1 MEIIANTG
9 GLIGTWPLC
18 WGTASGGPDRLTI
31 KDWAKENYALKN
43 HLGIRHIPL
52 GTDGGGL
59 LPDRVEGYNSILD
72 LPKLIED
79 MMDVGFTI
87 QEIEMY
93 MGRNLFKTLRRCI
106 G

>member
-1 MEIIANTG
+1 
-9 GLIGTWPLC
+9 
-18 WGTASGGPDRLTI
+18 
-31 KDWAKENYALKN
+31 
-43 HLGIRHIPL
+43 
-52 GTDGGGL
+52 
-59 LPDRVEGYNSILD
+59 
-72 LPKLIED
+72 